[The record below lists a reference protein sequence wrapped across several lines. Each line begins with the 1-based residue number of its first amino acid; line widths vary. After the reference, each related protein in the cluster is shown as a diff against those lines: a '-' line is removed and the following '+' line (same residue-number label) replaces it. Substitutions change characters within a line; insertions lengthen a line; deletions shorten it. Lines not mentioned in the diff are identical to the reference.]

1 MYFCRHLTP
10 ECVWAPSLMAHPN
23 GALRIP
29 RIEVRAADAQ
39 AVARRLALVTNV
51 EAEPAG
57 DGWDLPL
64 GNLRLHV
71 APDARAVQPVLST
84 LVLENRDGANYVLD
98 TGL

>member
-10 ECVWAPSLMAHPN
+10 ECGWTPSRMAHPK
-23 GALRIP
+23 GAQRIQ
-29 RIEVRAADAQ
+29 RIEARAADAQ

-84 LVLENRDGANYVLD
+84 QIGRASCRDRVCPYV
-98 TGL
+98 